1 MQIYSELSPLALGEK
16 QGAAVAMGYFDG
28 IHIGHRS
35 VIGGAVEWA
44 KAHGAAPVVFTFHLP
59 MENKMKGKRLIS
71 TADKHRLI
79 ESLGVEHYLVPDFE
93 AIKGLSA
100 EEFVRGIVK
109 DCHARALFCGEN
121 FTFGARAAGDPAL
134 LQKLCQPL
142 GVEVHILPMAQF
154 EGRPVS
160 STRIRAALAEGK
172 IEEVNAMLG
181 EDYCIDFP
189 VRHGRQLG
197 RTLGFPTINQIYP
210 AGMQMPKSGV
220 YITQVMLEDGS
231 LHPGATGLGSRP
243 TVGGEGI
250 TCETFLPGFSGQL
263 YGSRVRLRF
272 CRWLKPTV
280 KFDTL
285 AQLTDYVSGAADA
298 ALAWFGGQSK
308 TGEANH

>member
-1 MQIYSELSPLALGEK
+1 MQLYDGTAPVAAERCAAALGF
-16 QGAAVAMGYFDG
+16 FDG
-28 IHIGHRS
+28 VHLGHRA
-35 VIGGAVEWA
+35 VIAAADRWA
-44 KAHGAAPVVFTFHLP
+44 AEHAAETAVFTFDLP
-59 MENKMKGKRLIS
+59 LGSRVKAGGRLLS
-71 TADKHRLI
+71 DDEKHRRLA
-79 ESLGVEHYLVPDFE
+79 SVGVRHCVQPPFE
-93 AIKGLSA
+93 AFRGLSP
-100 EEFVRGIVK
+100 EQFVDELLVGV
-109 DCHARALFCGEN
+109 CHAKAVFCGDN
-121 FTFGARAAGDPAL
+121 FTFGKNKAGTARL
-134 LQKLCQPL
+134 LVQLCAQR
-142 GVEVHILPMAQF
+142 GIEAHILPMAQY
-154 EGRPVS
+154 EGQLVS

-172 IEEVNAMLG
+172 IEQVNAMLG

>member
-1 MQIYSELSPLALGEK
+1 MQLYDGTAPVTAECCAAALGF
-16 QGAAVAMGYFDG
+16 FDG
-28 IHIGHRS
+28 VHLGHRA
-35 VIGGAVEWA
+35 VIAAANEWA
-44 KAHGAAPVVFTFHLP
+44 AAHGAETAVFTFDLP
-59 MENKMKGKRLIS
+59 LGSRVKAGGRLLS
-71 TADKHRLI
+71 DDEKHRRLA
-79 ESLGVEHYLVPDFE
+79 SVGVRHCVQPPFE
-93 AIKGLSA
+93 AFRDLSP
-100 EEFVRGIVK
+100 EQFVDELLVGV
-109 DCHARALFCGEN
+109 CRAKAVFCGDN
-121 FTFGARAAGDPAL
+121 FTFGKNKAGTAAL
-134 LQKLCQPL
+134 LVQLCAQR
-142 GVEVHILPMAQF
+142 GIEAHILPMALY
-154 EGRPVS
+154 EGQPVS

-172 IEEVNAMLG
+172 IEQVNAMLG
-181 EDYCIDFP
+181 EDYCIDFA
-189 VRHGRQLG
+189 VRHGQQLG

-272 CRWLKPTV
+272 CSWLKPTV

-285 AQLTDYVSGAADA
+285 AQLTDYVSSAADA

-308 TGEANH
+308 TGEADH

>member
-1 MQIYSELSPLALGEK
+1 MQLYDGTAPVAAERCAAALGF
-16 QGAAVAMGYFDG
+16 FDG
-28 IHIGHRS
+28 VHLGHRA
-35 VIGGAVEWA
+35 VIAAANEWA
-44 KAHGAAPVVFTFHLP
+44 AEHSAETAVFTFDLP
-59 MENKMKGKRLIS
+59 LGSRVKAGGRLLS
-71 TADKHRLI
+71 DDEKHRRLA
-79 ESLGVEHYLVPDFE
+79 SVGVRHCVQPAFE
-93 AIKGLSA
+93 AFRDLSP
-100 EEFVRGIVK
+100 EQFVDELLVGV
-109 DCHARALFCGEN
+109 CRAKAVFCGDN
-121 FTFGARAAGDPAL
+121 FTFGKNKAGTAAL
-134 LQKLCQPL
+134 LVQLCAQR
-142 GVEVHILPMAQF
+142 GIEAHILPMALY
-154 EGRPVS
+154 EGQPVS

-181 EDYCIDFP
+181 EDYCIDFA
-189 VRHGRQLG
+189 VRHGQQLG

-220 YITQVMLEDGS
+220 YITEVMLEDGS

-272 CRWLKPTV
+272 CSWLKPTV

-285 AQLTDYVSGAADA
+285 AQLTDYVSSAADA

>member
-1 MQIYSELSPLALGEK
+1 MQLYDGTAPVAAERCAAALGF
-16 QGAAVAMGYFDG
+16 FDG
-28 IHIGHRS
+28 VHLGHRA
-35 VIGGAVEWA
+35 VIAAADRWA
-44 KAHGAAPVVFTFHLP
+44 AEHAAETAVFTFDLP
-59 MENKMKGKRLIS
+59 LGSRVKAGGRLLS
-71 TADKHRLI
+71 DDEKHRRLA
-79 ESLGVEHYLVPDFE
+79 SVGVRHCVQPPFE
-93 AIKGLSA
+93 AFRGLSP
-100 EEFVRGIVK
+100 EQFVDELLVGV
-109 DCHARALFCGEN
+109 CHAKAVFCGDN
-121 FTFGARAAGDPAL
+121 FTFGKNKAGTARL
-134 LQKLCQPL
+134 LVQLCAQR
-142 GVEVHILPMAQF
+142 GIEAHILPMAQY
-154 EGRPVS
+154 EGQPVS

-181 EDYCIDFP
+181 EDYCIDFA
-189 VRHGRQLG
+189 VRHGRRLG

>member
-1 MQIYSELSPLALGEK
+1 MQLYDGTAPVAAERCAAALGF
-16 QGAAVAMGYFDG
+16 FDG
-28 IHIGHRS
+28 VHLGHRA
-35 VIGGAVEWA
+35 VIAAADRWA
-44 KAHGAAPVVFTFHLP
+44 AEHAAETAVFTFDLP
-59 MENKMKGKRLIS
+59 LGSRVKAGGRLLS
-71 TADKHRLI
+71 DDEKHRRLA
-79 ESLGVEHYLVPDFE
+79 SVGVRHCVQPPFE
-93 AIKGLSA
+93 AFRGLSP
-100 EEFVRGIVK
+100 EQFVDELLVGV
-109 DCHARALFCGEN
+109 CHAKAVFCGDN
-121 FTFGARAAGDPAL
+121 FTFGKNKAGTARL
-134 LQKLCQPL
+134 LVQLCAQR
-142 GVEVHILPMAQF
+142 GIEAHILPMAQY
-154 EGRPVS
+154 EGQPVS

-181 EDYCIDFP
+181 EDYCIDFA

-298 ALAWFGGQSK
+298 ALAWFGGQSE

>member
-1 MQIYSELSPLALGEK
+1 MQLYDGTAPVAAERCAAALGF
-16 QGAAVAMGYFDG
+16 FDG
-28 IHIGHRS
+28 VHLGHRA
-35 VIGGAVEWA
+35 VIAAADRWA
-44 KAHGAAPVVFTFHLP
+44 AEHAAETAVFTFDLP
-59 MENKMKGKRLIS
+59 LGSRVKAGGRLLS
-71 TADKHRLI
+71 DDEKHRRLA
-79 ESLGVEHYLVPDFE
+79 SVGVQHCVQPPFE
-93 AIKGLSA
+93 AFRGLSP
-100 EEFVRGIVK
+100 EQFVDELLVGV
-109 DCHARALFCGEN
+109 CHAKAVFCGDN
-121 FTFGARAAGDPAL
+121 FTFGKNKAGTARL
-134 LQKLCQPL
+134 LVQLCAQR
-142 GVEVHILPMAQF
+142 GIEAHILPMAQY
-154 EGRPVS
+154 EGQPVS

-243 TVGGEGI
+243 TVGGEEI